1 MKKQLPVFKMLI
13 DDDMESDAQVDFVAL
28 VPNPAIEKNFQAFSH
43 RQRFNIDNE
52 DQRII
57 SGPLML
63 ADTPIYRNDAKM
75 GEYFVVFD
83 KANVMKAC
91 QKFFKCGF
99 QNNVNLF
106 HDPSMVPGGVVMFE
120 SFVADPARGIS
131 PMRGFEDAK
140 DGSWFGSFKVDN
152 PDLWQRIKAGEFSG
166 FSIEGMFG
174 VEPTNPEES
183 GDEAMV
189 PMTPEEQKAILDEI
203 VAILNAGVSDDTAL
217 KAIMGLMDG
226 LAVD

>member
-1 MKKQLPVFKMLI
+1 MKKQLPVFRMLI
-13 DDDMESDAQVDFVAL
+13 DEDLESDAQVDFVAL
-28 VPNPAIEKNFQAFSH
+28 VPNPAIEKNFQAFSE

-63 ADTPIYRNDAKM
+63 ADTPIYRNDPKM

-106 HDPSMVPGGVVMFE
+106 HDPSMVPGGVTMFE
-120 SFVADPARGIS
+120 SFVADSARGIS

-152 PDLWQRIKAGEFSG
+152 PELWGRIKSGEFSG

-174 VEPTNPEES
+174 VEPAEPQE
-183 GDEAMV
+183 EAMV
-189 PMTPEEQKAILDEI
+189 PLTPEDQKSILDEI
-203 VAILNAGVSDDTAL
+203 KAILNAKISDETAL
-217 KAIMGLMDG
+217 KAIMGILEGVEEQD
-226 LAVD
+226 

>member
-1 MKKQLPVFKMLI
+1 MII
-13 DDDMESDAQVDFVAL
+13 DDNMDSDAQVDFVAL
-28 VPNPAIEKNFQAFSH
+28 VPNPAIEKNFQAFSN

-63 ADTPIYRNDAKM
+63 ADTPIYRNDPKM

-106 HDPSMVPGGVVMFE
+106 HDPSMVPGGVTMFE
-120 SFVADPARGIS
+120 SFVCDPNRGIQ

-152 PDLWQRIKAGEFSG
+152 PGLWTRIKAGEFSG

-174 VEPTNPEES
+174 IEPADTADTQEET
-183 GDEAMV
+183 MI
-189 PMTPEEQKAILDEI
+189 PLTPEEQRSILDEI
-203 VAILNAGVSDDTAL
+203 KAILNAKISDDTAL
-217 KAIMGLMDG
+217 KAIAGMLEGLEMD
-226 LAVD
+226 